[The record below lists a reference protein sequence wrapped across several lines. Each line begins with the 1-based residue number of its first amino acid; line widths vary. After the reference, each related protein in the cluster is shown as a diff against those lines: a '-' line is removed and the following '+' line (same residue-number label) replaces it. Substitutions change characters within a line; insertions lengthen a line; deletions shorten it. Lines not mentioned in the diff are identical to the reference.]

1 MFTGSELNLTEL
13 LFISIND
20 RPEYI
25 NLHSNNYSLMLKG
38 VTDSR
43 DRENLFAKIWTYVFV
58 QYYDISVFSSKYEEK
73 TEVNRTLW

>member
-1 MFTGSELNLTEL
+1 VFTGSELNLTEL

-43 DRENLFAKIWTYVFV
+43 DRENLFAKI
-58 QYYDISVFSSKYEEK
+58 
-73 TEVNRTLW
+73 